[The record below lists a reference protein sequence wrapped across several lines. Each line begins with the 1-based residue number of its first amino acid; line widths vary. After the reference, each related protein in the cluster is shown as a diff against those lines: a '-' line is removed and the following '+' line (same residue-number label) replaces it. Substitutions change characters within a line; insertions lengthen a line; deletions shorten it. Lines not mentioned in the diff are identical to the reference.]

1 MVNQRRIKTK
11 NQLKSYIYN
20 LSLFQEGVVS
30 IDKLKHISQ
39 IDPKD
44 MVNPP
49 ENIQMSIEEK
59 KRKISKILS
68 T

>member
-30 IDKLKHISQ
+30 IDKLKQISQ

>member
-30 IDKLKHISQ
+30 IDKLKKISQ